1 MLGRER
7 ARYLFLLITKTRGEK
22 GVGVGGH
29 AGNCAIA
36 VGFKGATRV
45 SWSVINAVVESL
57 LEKCIVAPLSPRS
70 GGTSISTSPPAA
82 VVAAAGGGK
91 KKRSIMSSRC
101 GTYFCDPFKFPDLLI
116 SIFLTRGSFVCL
128 CVFTSVV
135 GIRKSVNSFPHE
147 IEVAFISKTGM
158 KTVVVV

>member
-7 ARYLFLLITKTRGEK
+7 ARYFISTNYKDE
-22 GVGVGGH
+22 H

-45 SWSVINAVVESL
+45 SWSVI
-57 LEKCIVAPLSPRS
+57 IVAPLPPRS

-91 KKRSIMSSRC
+91 KKRSIMSSRS
-101 GTYFCDPFKFPDLLI
+101 GIIRISVILLNPLI
-116 SIFLTRGSFVCL
+116 Y
-128 CVFTSVV
+128 
-135 GIRKSVNSFPHE
+135 SFP
-147 IEVAFISKTGM
+147 FS
-158 KTVVVV
+158 

>member
-7 ARYLFLLITKTRGEK
+7 ARYFISTNYKDE
-22 GVGVGGH
+22 H

-45 SWSVINAVVESL
+45 SWSVI
-57 LEKCIVAPLSPRS
+57 IVAPLPPRS

-82 VVAAAGGGK
+82 CCCRRGWWEEEEINNVK
-91 KKRSIMSSRC
+91 QIRYH
-101 GTYFCDPFKFPDLLI
+101 TYFCDPFKSPDLLI
-116 SIFLTRGSFVCL
+116 SLFLTRGSFVCL

-135 GIRKSVNSFPHE
+135 GIRKSVNPFPHE
-147 IEVAFISKTGM
+147 IEVAFINKTGM
-158 KTVVVV
+158 RTVVVV